1 MNTILHFTKKTFFV
15 FFLSITS
22 FSFSQT
28 GCWKKISGTVT
39 HTLAIKNDGTLWAW
53 GLNDSGQLGDGTLI
67 DKDAPIQIGLD
78 NNWKEIS
85 TGQSH
90 SLAIKNNGTL
100 WAWGDNFQGELGN
113 NSNTNSSVP
122 IQITTNTNWKSIS
135 AGSFYSTALKNDGT
149 LWSWGS
155 NEVGQLGL
163 GNLSDKLIPTQVGV
177 SAFWKSIS
185 AGSSHTI
192 ALKTDNTIWGFGKN
206 TLGSLGLGNNNN
218 FYLTPTQIGINNDW
232 KKISVSKDYWGYPF
246 SVGIKNDGTM
256 WSTGN
261 NPNGQIGN
269 GSNSNNVY
277 TFSQIGTQNDWA
289 DIEAGASHSVALK
302 NSGNIYSWGSN
313 SVGQIGD
320 GTNSDKFSPTLISTI
335 QSIQKI
341 SCGLNNSFIIN
352 SSGSYYAFGS
362 NVYGN
367 LGNGSTTNSNTPI
380 TISCPISTIT
390 NVSYTPTLFLSSSST
405 QLGQSITITGNNY
418 TPNGEVQLNFYGAG
432 GLYRITANA
441 DGFGNVTHLYTNP
454 SGAITGQVAVK
465 VYDKT
470 TTKYSPTKTFNLT
483 STVSGA
489 FNLAVT
495 SPNNGYKIPVAQLA
509 NITWRDKMI
518 LSYNGITYPIQ
529 SGTAKRQ
536 YDYSIE
542 YRENSSSPWL
552 PINGT
557 SQVTGYATLNEN
569 MNFQTTATFSTTST
583 NYTIRVKDNLNNAII
598 AQSAIF
604 EVTPTASVSLEW
616 DKSMNAN
623 PSHKPIGVV
632 ADGVSRIYIKV
643 TPTTGTLSSVDV
655 TLNNSS
661 DTTVNLLGKVMPAT
675 EITNFSN
682 EADNATL
689 TTISNSTIVG
699 NSAWIWYV
707 APEDFKGSN
716 LTDLQ
721 TNKRTVNANIVI
733 HKTDGST
740 ENVAIPIIIKRPQI
754 LFAHGL
760 MGDEHT
766 FDNFKLNGVTPFE
779 NLFYESTKV
788 RMMPGASFVNN
799 AKALLGLRAG
809 SSHTFQWFLNED
821 RKNGFA
827 SCQVDFVGHSMGGCI
842 ARSSEMQPEFRH
854 PRFTYGKG
862 YIHKLITLGTPHNSS
877 PIADL
882 IIKGIEKFNDA
893 IAGNSTFSNIA
904 AAGSLFDFGK
914 LYQDDPNNKWFSIVR
929 PRVNTDPNIATNISN
944 WLNIMGI
951 NNPPLINYDL
961 SPSQAISNLA
971 INGGVNFP
979 LTPLKTHFIVGDLY
993 PGYQALPTLPSFD
1006 EALIEQLSMIQDMVD
1021 KMGWV
1026 FDLIETCNTEP
1037 QVKADLDQ
1045 IQAQYTDPV
1054 LRGMA
1059 RAMKIIDFYNK
1070 AVVVWNAS
1078 SFALDSDGVVD
1089 IFSQSAGLPLTPGN
1103 SVTVFDYTAH
1113 TGAPNNVTARPTVVD
1128 KVIDLLNTNRT
1139 SGNFSAIPG
1148 NTSSNRMAST
1158 NTNTFLDNL
1167 DFSKLQIEVDPTKM
1181 DIITPLNSQFTAD
1194 NIVTIQIMLTDIT
1207 NFSEIELH
1215 VGKEIYAT
1223 STLYNGIATF
1233 TFQVTGAVVGAL
1245 AIYARATYSLPNGN
1259 TKFLYDSTEI
1269 NIVPSSTAVL
1279 SDLQINPE
1287 VVELWVGDKYKPVVN
1302 AIYPNYI
1309 SVIQATPTIIGNIV
1323 SYNANEKELTALNVG
1338 ETQVIYNYSGF
1349 SKILYVIVRNNYDTQ
1364 CTQSNISISSTN
1376 SNNLPCDLS
1385 ISNATNVSEIIWF
1398 KDNIVVSSASTNTIY
1413 TPSISGTYYAVI
1425 TTTDGC
1431 TYTTSSIDVGTL
1443 GINEYTNELNN
1454 IKIYPNPTKDI
1465 INVEIDDTK
1474 IQFIK
1479 ILDLSGRIMK
1489 TENLEVNKAKIN
1501 IQDLPNAIYLMQ
1513 VKTEIGTKTVKVIK
1527 K

>member
-1 MNTILHFTKKTFFV
+1 MNTFLHFKKNTFILLFIL
-15 FFLSITS
+15 FTS
-22 FSFSQT
+22 FSFAQM
-28 GCWKKISGTVT
+28 GCWKQVSVGEA
-39 HTLAIKNDGTLWAW
+39 HTLAIKTDGTLWAW
-53 GLNDSGQLGDGTLI
+53 GFNGRGELGNGTNTPSFI
-67 DKDAPIQIGLD
+67 PIQIGTE
-78 NNWKEIS
+78 NNWIEIS
-85 TGQSH
+85 AGQNH
-90 SLAIKNNGTL
+90 SLGIKSNYTL
-100 WAWGDNFQGELGN
+100 WSWGANDFGALGN
-113 NSNTNSSVP
+113 NSTTDSYTP
-122 IQITTNTNWKSIS
+122 IQITTDANWKKIS
-135 AGSFYSTALKNDGT
+135 AGSFFSIAIKSNGSM
-149 LWSWGS
+149 WSWGS
-155 NEVGQLGL
+155 NEVGQLGI
-163 GNLSDKLIPTQVGV
+163 GNQIDKLIPTQIGSNTFWKDV
-177 SAFWKSIS
+177 SAGG
-185 AGSSHTI
+185 AHAI
-192 ALKTDNTIWGFGKN
+192 AIKTDNSIWGFGKN
-206 TLGSLGLGNNNN
+206 SLGSLGIGNNNN
-218 FYLTPTQIGINNDW
+218 FYLSPTQIGNNFDW
-232 KKISVSKDYWGYPF
+232 KKISVSKDYWGAHF
-246 SVGIKNDGTM
+246 SVGIKSDGTI
-256 WSTGN
+256 WATGN
-261 NPNGQIGN
+261 NPNGQMGS
-269 GSNSNNVY
+269 GSNSNNIY
-277 TFSQIGTQNDWA
+277 NFTQIGTLNAWK
-289 DIEAGASHSVALK
+289 DIEAGSSHVLAIKTNGSLF
-302 NSGNIYSWGSN
+302 SWGSGGF
-313 SVGQIGD
+313 GQLGISSNND
-320 GTNSDKFSPTLISTI
+320 VYIPTQVQNISNL
-335 QSIQKI
+335 QKI
-341 SCGLNNSFIIN
+341 SLGVLYSSIIKEDGTLLLFGNNFNGQLGNNTPNNSNIPVQI
-352 SSGSYYAFGS
+352 SC
-362 NVYGN
+362 
-367 LGNGSTTNSNTPI
+367 
-380 TISCPISTIT
+380 TISSNT

-418 TPNGEVQLNFYGAG
+418 TPNGEVQLNFYGSG
-432 GLYRITANA
+432 GLYRITENA

-465 VYDKT
+465 IYDKT

-495 SPNNGYKIPVAQLA
+495 SPNNGYKIPIAQLA

-518 LSYNGITYPIQ
+518 PSYNGITYLVQ

-536 YDYSIE
+536 YDYTIE
-542 YRENSSSPWL
+542 FRENDASPWQ
-552 PINGT
+552 PINGA
-557 SQVTGYATLNEN
+557 SQITGYATLNEN
-569 MNFQTTATFSTTST
+569 VNFQTTATFSTTST

-604 EVTPTASVSLEW
+604 EVTPIASVSLEW

-632 ADGVSRIYIKV
+632 ADGVSRIFIKV

-655 TLNNSS
+655 TLNNGS
-661 DTTVNLLGKVMPAT
+661 DTSVNIVGKVMPAT

-689 TTISNSTIVG
+689 TSITNSTILG
-699 NSAWIWYV
+699 NSAWVWYV
-707 APEDFKGSN
+707 APEDFKGN
-716 LTDLQ
+716 NPNDLQ

-740 ENVAIPIIIKRPQI
+740 ENVSIPIIVKRPQI

-766 FDNFKLNGVTPFE
+766 FDNFKLSGVIPFE
-779 NLFYESTKV
+779 SLFYESTKV
-788 RMMPGASFVNN
+788 RMMPGASFENN

-827 SCQVDFVGHSMGGCI
+827 SCQVDYVGHSMGGCI
-842 ARSSEMQPEFRH
+842 ARAAEMQPEFRH
-854 PRFTYGKG
+854 TRYTYGKG

-882 IIKGIEKFNDA
+882 VIKGIEKFNDA
-893 IAGNSTFSNIA
+893 IAGNSTLSNIA

-971 INGGVNFP
+971 IKGGINFP
-979 LTPLKTHFIVGDLY
+979 FTPLKTHFIVGDLY
-993 PGYQALPTLPSFD
+993 PGFQALPTLSSFD

-1026 FDLIETCNTEP
+1026 FDLIETCNTDP

-1103 SVTVFDYTAH
+1103 SVSVFDYTAH
-1113 TGAPNNVTARPTVVD
+1113 TGAPNNVTARPSVVD
-1128 KVIDLLNTNRT
+1128 KVIELLNTNRT

-1148 NTSSNRMAST
+1148 NTSNNRMAST

-1167 DFSKLQIEVDPTKM
+1167 DFTKLQIEVDPTKM
-1181 DIITPLNSQFTAD
+1181 DIITPLNSQFTVD
-1194 NIVTIQIMLTDIT
+1194 NIVTIQVMLTDIT

-1233 TFQVTGAVVGAL
+1233 TFQVTGTVVGPL
-1245 AIYARATYSLPNGN
+1245 AIYARATYNLPNGN

-1269 NIVPSSTAVL
+1269 NIVPSSNAVL

-1309 SVIQATPTIIGNIV
+1309 SVIQAAPTITGNIV
-1323 SYNANEKELTALNVG
+1323 SYNSNEKELTALNVG
-1338 ETQVIYNYSGF
+1338 ETQVVYNYGGF
-1349 SKILYVIVRNNYDTQ
+1349 TKILYVIVRNNYDTQ
-1364 CTQSNISISSTN
+1364 CTQSGISLNATN
-1376 SNNLPCDLS
+1376 SNNLPCDLTVN
-1385 ISNATNVSEIIWF
+1385 NATNISEIIWF
-1398 KDNIVVSSASTNTIY
+1398 KDNIVVSSASTNNTYI
-1413 TPSISGTYYAVI
+1413 PSISGTYYAII
-1425 TTTDGC
+1425 TTSEGC
-1431 TYTTSSIDVGTL
+1431 TYTTNSVNVGTL
-1443 GINEYTNELNN
+1443 GIDDFTNVLDNV
-1454 IKIYPNPTKDI
+1454 KIYPNPSDNI
-1465 INVEIDDTK
+1465 INIETNKNSIK
-1474 IQFIK
+1474 NIK
-1479 ILDLSGRIMK
+1479 IIDLQGRVLRDQNVNDLKYTLDLSTLPQAVYILEIK
-1489 TENLEVNKAKIN
+1489 T
-1501 IQDLPNAIYLMQ
+1501 D
-1513 VKTEIGTKTVKVIK
+1513 IGKQSVRVIK
-1527 K
+1527 N